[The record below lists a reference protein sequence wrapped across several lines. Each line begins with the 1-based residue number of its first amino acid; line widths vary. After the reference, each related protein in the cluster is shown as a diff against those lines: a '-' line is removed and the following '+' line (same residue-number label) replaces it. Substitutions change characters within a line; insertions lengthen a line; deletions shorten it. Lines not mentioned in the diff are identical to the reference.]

1 MLQRLDRVGGR
12 LDRDLADMLMVQ
24 QLQDDWRRLSD
35 GAALASPPPGPL
47 TDIRWQLEEL
57 RVSVF
62 ASTLK
67 AKGAVSEKRVLAALA
82 DAAEPSPH

>member
-1 MLQRLDRVGGR
+1 
-12 LDRDLADMLMVQ
+12 MLMVQ
-24 QLQDDWRRLSD
+24 QLQDDWLNLAG
-35 GAALASPPPGPL
+35 GALLAAPPAGPL

-67 AKGAVSEKRVLAALA
+67 AKGAVSEKRILAALA
-82 DAAEPSPH
+82 RVAEPMP